1 MFGWG
6 ELAVVLLIA
15 LILLGPEKITEIAR
29 VFGKLYAEYR
39 KAKRMIEL
47 EMVYGRQPISDE
59 ELEKN
64 RQRKYEEIGIELTK
78 DQED

>member
-1 MFGWG
+1 
-6 ELAVVLLIA
+6 
-15 LILLGPEKITEIAR
+15 
-29 VFGKLYAEYR
+29 
-39 KAKRMIEL
+39 MIEL

-59 ELEKN
+59 EVEKN